1 VKRIVVTGP
10 VGAGKSRLA
19 HELGRALGIR
29 VVHIDALFWGPGWV
43 ATPPDEFTEVQR
55 RELAADSWIVDGQ
68 FDDMSSDWLRA
79 ADTVVF
85 LDASVLRCLRQVTRR
100 RLNGG
105 GAVGTPGVPPARA
118 HHALAKFARNQ
129 WRYRRSVR
137 PEILAELEQE
147 GRLRRVV
154 VLRRPHDAAAFLS
167 ALDSASSGG
176 GTF

>member
-1 VKRIVVTGP
+1 MKRIVVTGP

-29 VVHIDALFWGPGWV
+29 VIHIDALYWGPGWV
-43 ATPPDEFTEVQR
+43 ATPPDEFAAIQR
-55 RELAADSWIVDGQ
+55 RELGAESWIVDGQ
-68 FDDMSSDWLRA
+68 FDDMDGDWLRA

-85 LDASVLRCLRQVTRR
+85 LDAPVFRCLRHVTRR

-105 GAVGTPGVPPARA
+105 GGAGAPGGPPARA

-137 PEILAELEQE
+137 RAILAELERE
-147 GRLRRVV
+147 RRRREVV
-154 VLRRPHDAAAFLS
+154 VLRRRQDAAAFLQ
-167 ALDSASSGG
+167 AVDSAASGG